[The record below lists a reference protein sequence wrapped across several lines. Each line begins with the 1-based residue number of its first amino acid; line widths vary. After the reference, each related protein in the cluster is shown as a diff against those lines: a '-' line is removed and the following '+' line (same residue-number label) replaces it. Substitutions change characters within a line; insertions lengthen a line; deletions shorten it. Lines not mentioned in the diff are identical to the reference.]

1 MRKGKVQVIMKWD
14 MLKELSVFAPV
25 IWMIEILDWF
35 PLSFSLSL
43 CLYIYTQHTYA
54 HIVNLFVTLTYD
66 EGIQY
71 IVGRELNISI
81 EDQTMSFI
89 ILDEI
94 EIIIGRSTFDFRT

>member
-35 PLSFSLSL
+35 PLSLSL
-43 CLYIYTQHTYA
+43 CLYIHTQHTYV

-71 IVGRELNISI
+71 IVGRELNVSI
-81 EDQTMSFI
+81 EDQTMSLI

-94 EIIIGRSTFDFRT
+94 EIIIGCSTFDFRT